1 MFTKELD
8 FTSQPKFQDKVEGK
22 QNVYFYPFNTSALDK
37 ADQIRIAINDSNGIY
52 SIHESFLS
60 LVGKVNKKSTA
71 GTGTFD
77 LINGGFLA
85 LFDSITFYLN
95 GHEVDTARLPYL
107 TTWLKSL
114 LSFSKERFDDL
125 EHCGFQNPNDYDVMP
140 HSPFQR
146 WFQATD
152 KEASVSFNVVIP
164 LKLVM
169 GVFEDHTTPFVNQ
182 TMELVLQRS
191 ISDVNIFKG
200 SDDAKKSDITL
211 EKITWVVPALKLS
224 DRERAKYFDM
234 IARDPSMSRYLNC
247 FFAEQETVTKRE
259 EKEMQATSTDVMG
272 RSILGGEIEKKRGE
286 SSSLHS
292 TPLPI
297 SPPSLVNPVPS
308 EFKQSWNREAY
319 AALLQYNVGRYNNWL
334 EGRNSQKE
342 LLMVHSFQEFLETFG
357 LEVPNHLKAKGEEEN
372 EDDIEWGRQQYRPS
386 VIVSPPQKEEEEEE
400 EQALREGGEREQDLP
415 PSSPDVIFGSHED
428 IFSSLKDNL
437 KRKRQEEEDEEIDV
451 VDLLTP
457 PGFTDNLFSQ
467 IEKIEEEYYGAKHP
481 LIYDNSDEGDT
492 QIT

>member
-1 MFTKELD
+1 MF
-8 FTSQPKFQDKVEGK
+8 S
-22 QNVYFYPFNTSALDK
+22 
-37 ADQIRIAINDSNGIY
+37 
-52 SIHESFLS
+52 
-60 LVGKVNKKSTA
+60 
-71 GTGTFD
+71 
-77 LINGGFLA
+77 
-85 LFDSITFYLN
+85 
-95 GHEVDTARLPYL
+95 
-107 TTWLKSL
+107 
-114 LSFSKERFDDL
+114 
-125 EHCGFQNPNDYDVMP
+125 
-140 HSPFQR
+140 
-146 WFQATD
+146 
-152 KEASVSFNVVIP
+152 
-164 LKLVM
+164 
-169 GVFEDHTTPFVNQ
+169 
-182 TMELVLQRS
+182 
-191 ISDVNIFKG
+191 
-200 SDDAKKSDITL
+200 
-211 EKITWVVPALKLS
+211 
-224 DRERAKYFDM
+224 
-234 IARDPSMSRYLNC
+234 
-247 FFAEQETVTKRE
+247 
-259 EKEMQATSTDVMG
+259 
-272 RSILGGEIEKKRGE
+272 
-286 SSSLHS
+286 
-292 TPLPI
+292 
-297 SPPSLVNPVPS
+297 
-308 EFKQSWNREAY
+308 EAY